1 MVNFDSPLGSNANIT
16 LERLNDNEIKRVNFN
31 EIINNPVGK
40 APNTSFDENFVN
52 IIDSV
57 FVEELRFW
65 GSGARWG
72 NVFPVVHLNIQGLNS
87 SFDYIQ
93 LLCRDSCP
101 AIIGLCE
108 TFLNENNQVLLDI
121 PGYMSIFLN
130 LKVGKK
136 GGLGFYIKNNFQAGF
151 SGFYIPINAKK
162 KVIIGEVYR
171 SPSGSVIKFLETLD
185 DVLRKVLAEKYE
197 VILMGDFIL
206 DLTK

>member
-1 MVNFDSPLGSNANIT
+1 MVNFDSPLGINAYIT
-16 LERLNDNEIKRVNFN
+16 LGRLNDNEFKRVNFN

-40 APNTSFDENFVN
+40 APNTSFDENFEN

-65 GSGARWG
+65 GSNTRWG
-72 NVFPVVHLNIQGLNS
+72 DVFPVVHLNVQGLNS
-87 SFDYIQ
+87 SFDDIQ

-130 LKVGKK
+130 RKMGKK
-136 GGLGFYIKNNFQAGF
+136 GELGFYIQNNFQA
-151 SGFYIPINAKK
+151 
-162 KVIIGEVYR
+162 
-171 SPSGSVIKFLETLD
+171 
-185 DVLRKVLAEKYE
+185 VLRHDLCINNGKY
-197 VILMGDFIL
+197 LSHFY
-206 DLTK
+206 